1 MLAEIITIGD
11 EILIGQI
18 VDTNSEFIAKELNKI
33 GVQVYQITSIQD
45 DRVHILQALENA
57 KKRVDIVIVTG
68 GLGPTKDDITK
79 QTFCEFLNDTLVE
92 DKKVL
97 EHVKELYKKHAKH
110 PLLPESLNQALVP
123 SKATVLQNDFGTAPG
138 MWMEKDTTVFVSL
151 PGVPYE
157 MKNLIT
163 TEVLPL
169 LVEKFNFPF
178 IYHKTLLT
186 YGMGESEIVKII
198 HKWEDALPKTVKL
211 AYLPSFGRVRLRLSS
226 KGKNKEEVEVAVDSQ
241 MKQLHHLLNEIAIG
255 YEDETSLVQQITK
268 KMIAKNYSLSIAES
282 CTGGAIAEQITS
294 ESGVSAF
301 FKGSIVSYAT
311 EIKSSVLGV
320 DKQLIEEFTVVS
332 KEVAEAMAIQSKKLF
347 NTNFAISTTGVAGP
361 NKGDTDDEV
370 GTVYIAIVGV
380 DGVVSERF
388 SFGKSRER
396 VIAKATMKALE
407 MLNAIITYKG
417 TK

>member
-45 DRVHILQALENA
+45 DRTHILQALSDAE
-57 KKRVDIVIVTG
+57 KRADIVIVTG

-97 EHVKELYKKHAKH
+97 QHVKELYKKHTKTA
-110 PLLPESLNQALVP
+110 LLPESLFQALVP
-123 SKATVLQNDFGTAPG
+123 SKATILFNNFGTAPG
-138 MWMEKDTTVFVSL
+138 MWMEKESTVFVSL

-157 MKNLIT
+157 MKNLISS
-163 TEVLPL
+163 EVIPR
-169 LVEKFNFPF
+169 LVEKFDFPF

-198 HKWEDALPKTVKL
+198 HKWEDALPKDIKL

-226 KGKNKEEVEVAVDSQ
+226 KGPNKEKVINAVDIQ
-241 MKQLHHLLNEIAIG
+241 MNILSDLLKEIAIG
-255 YEDETSLVQQITK
+255 YEDETSLVLKILKQFKIQNKT
-268 KMIAKNYSLSIAES
+268 LSIAES
-282 CTGGAIAEQITS
+282 CTGGAIAEEITKQ
-294 ESGVSAF
+294 SGVSSF
-301 FKGSIVSYAT
+301 FRGSIVSYAT
-311 EIKSSVLGV
+311 QVKTSVLGV
-320 DKQLIEEFTVVS
+320 DKKLIEEFSVVS
-332 KEVAEAMAIQSKKLF
+332 KEVAEAMAAQSRKLF
-347 NTNFAISTTGVAGP
+347 ASDYAISTTGVAGP

-370 GTVYIAIVGV
+370 GTVFIAIASSSGV
-380 DGVVSERF
+380 SSEKY

-396 VIAKATMKALE
+396 VIAKATAKALE
-407 MLNAIITYKG
+407 LLQKEISKN
-417 TK
+417 